1 MTRFIH
7 AALLAGIGAIIV
19 HICVLFLMPYWT
31 QNNIWTELK
40 KSGPPYQFVDLDA
53 RNPIQQSIDPFFL
66 LKVCRFD
73 LENGPVHLKA
83 LQTTQFWSL
92 AAYTYDGSI
101 FYSLNDRTTP
111 HATLDL
117 IIGKP
122 IQIIELKQSKTKNNR
137 NSVLVAKNLNQGF
150 ALLRIFAPS
159 LLEKK
164 KSEEFFSSATCRI
177 FNG

>member
-19 HICVLFLMPYWT
+19 HICVLFLTPYWA

-40 KSGPPYQFVDLDA
+40 KSGPPYQFVDLGA
-53 RNPIQQSIDPFFL
+53 HNPIQRASDPFFI

-83 LQTTQFWSL
+83 LKTTQFWSL
-92 AAYTYDGSI
+92 TAYTYDGSI
-101 FYSLNDRTTP
+101 FYSLNDRTAP

-122 IQIIELKQSKTKNNR
+122 IQIIELKQSKSINNR
-137 NSVLVAKNLNQGF
+137 NSVLVAKNLNKGF

-164 KSEEFFSSATCRI
+164 KSEDFFSSASCRI